1 MTDILYIVFDAIVTK
16 RVVWPYLPRPERSLV
31 ASTNPFTMAA
41 LGTSLRGE
49 KVVVVPTSEDV

>member
-1 MTDILYIVFDAIVTK
+1 MTDILNVVFDAIMTK
-16 RVVWPYLPRPERSLV
+16 WIVWPNLPRPERTLV

-49 KVVVVPTSEDV
+49 KVVVVPSLEDV